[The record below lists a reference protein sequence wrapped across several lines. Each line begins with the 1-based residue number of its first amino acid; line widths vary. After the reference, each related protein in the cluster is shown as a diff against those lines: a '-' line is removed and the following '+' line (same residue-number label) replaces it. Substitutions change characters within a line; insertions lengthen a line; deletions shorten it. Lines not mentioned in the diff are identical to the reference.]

1 MFLFKTSE
9 PELLVYNNS
18 IDALIPEMWA
28 QESLAILEENMVIT
42 NLINRD
48 FQNEFARAGDIVHTR
63 RPGEFQA
70 YRKGTYDDVTVQDA
84 VSTDIPVKLDQQI
97 HVSFMIRD
105 GEETLAMQDLINT
118 YMKPA
123 MLANARILD
132 QICLGQYA
140 QFIQNSA
147 GVLGGLTASNVKAAI
162 LGVREV
168 MNQNKAYPDGRRII
182 WNPSGETVALS
193 LAEFTQAQDVGDQ
206 GFALREASMGRK
218 FGFDNYMSQNMALVP
233 AGNTTSAGAINN
245 AAGYGAGAT
254 AVTIDGVTGTM
265 GVNTWLTIA
274 GDNTPQRVVSST
286 ATLGNATGLVLW
298 PGLKNAVV
306 DNAVITFYSPGQINN
321 SGGYA
326 AGWQKALTVD
336 TFSVAPKVGQFVTF
350 GVTDTTTVYTIMQAS
365 STSILLDRPLEA
377 AVADNDKVNLGPA
390 GSYNLA
396 FHRDAMTLV
405 VRPLIPPRAGTG
417 ALSATVNYNGLSIRA
432 TITYDGTKQGHLI
445 TLDFLCGIKVLDTNL
460 GAVLLA

>member
-1 MFLFKTSE
+1 
-9 PELLVYNNS
+9 
-18 IDALIPEMWA
+18 
-28 QESLAILEENMVIT
+28 
-42 NLINRD
+42 
-48 FQNEFARAGDIVHTR
+48 
-63 RPGEFQA
+63 
-70 YRKGTYDDVTVQDA
+70 
-84 VSTDIPVKLDQQI
+84 
-97 HVSFMIRD
+97 
-105 GEETLAMQDLINT
+105 
-118 YMKPA
+118 
-123 MLANARILD
+123 
-132 QICLGQYA
+132 
-140 QFIQNSA
+140 
-147 GVLGGLTASNVKAAI
+147 
-162 LGVREV
+162 
-168 MNQNKAYPDGRRII
+168 
-182 WNPSGETVALS
+182 
-193 LAEFTQAQDVGDQ
+193 
-206 GFALREASMGRK
+206 
-218 FGFDNYMSQNMALVP
+218 
-233 AGNTTSAGAINN
+233 
-245 AAGYGAGAT
+245 
-254 AVTIDGVTGTM
+254 
-265 GVNTWLTIA
+265 
-274 GDNTPQRVVSST
+274 
-286 ATLGNATGLVLW
+286 
-298 PGLKNAVV
+298 LKNAVV